1 MNCASNLCNQGRIQC
16 PTPYQ
21 CAINTKGGGATID
34 DGMPVQMLDHED
46 EPEDAY
52 AWFWFGARLALLALA
67 LLCSLMVAAGF
78 YFNA

>member
-1 MNCASNLCNQGRIQC
+1 MNCVRDRCAQGRLAC
-16 PTPYQ
+16 PTPYE
-21 CAINTKGGGATID
+21 CWTRAGGATID

-52 AWFWFGARLALLALA
+52 AWFWFGARVALLALA
-67 LLCSLMVAAGF
+67 LLCSLMAAAGF